1 MLELGCINA
10 MHQQTKR
17 PENDGHHADD
27 DSNLMY
33 KRRTN
38 YVEEDLQTG
47 GITKRG
53 NTESPSLHSRYIRLK
68 TPSNAYIPLYIAL
81 AVTHIPRHALPDI
94 LAHECCGSL

>member
-10 MHQQTKR
+10 MHQRTKR

-38 YVEEDLQTG
+38 YVEEDL
-47 GITKRG
+47 
-53 NTESPSLHSRYIRLK
+53 
-68 TPSNAYIPLYIAL
+68 
-81 AVTHIPRHALPDI
+81 
-94 LAHECCGSL
+94 